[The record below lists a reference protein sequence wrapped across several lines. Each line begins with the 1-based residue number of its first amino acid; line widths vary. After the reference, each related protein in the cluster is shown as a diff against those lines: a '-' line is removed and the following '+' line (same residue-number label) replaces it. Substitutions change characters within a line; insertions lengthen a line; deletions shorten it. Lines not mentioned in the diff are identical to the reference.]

1 MRVKFSYTVLTNTYN
16 EPNEGKCSE
25 SKWDECKNDDPELI
39 VDVVLVDVEE
49 ENALREQE
57 YQLRETKW

>member
-1 MRVKFSYTVLTNTYN
+1 MTYN
-16 EPNEGKCSE
+16 ESSEGKCSK
-25 SKWDECKNDDPELI
+25 SKWDECKNDDPEFI